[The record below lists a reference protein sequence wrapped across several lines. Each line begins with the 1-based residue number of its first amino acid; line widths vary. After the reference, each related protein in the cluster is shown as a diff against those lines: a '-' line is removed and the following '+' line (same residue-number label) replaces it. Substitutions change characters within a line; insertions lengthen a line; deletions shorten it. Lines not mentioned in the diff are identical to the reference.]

1 MPLRLNHPLLKKLL
15 CLLSN
20 LTGVHYPRALR
31 TVRVADFASSA
42 PKPCL
47 ASAIQTLTGC
57 WWVKRQARMKIAWA
71 SLLLD
76 NMLRAVG
83 LARGQNVYIANVIK
97 CRPPGNRDPQ
107 PDEVAQCEPYLR
119 RQIALIRPKLILA
132 LGRFAAQSLLKTQ
145 ASLSSLRTRIHRY
158 EDVPV
163 IVTYHPAYLLRNLA
177 DKSKAWA
184 DLCLAQRTYRDISE
198 MR

>member
-1 MPLRLNHPLLKKLL
+1 MPRPDPFILEEIG
-15 CLLSN
+15 
-20 LTGVHYPRALR
+20 LTPIWMKRGVDASQAESSVVEKTSVPIEQLDWGALAA
-31 TVRVADFASSA
+31 RVAHCTRCRLCEQRTQTVFGVGDSNADWMLVGEA
-42 PKPCL
+42 P
-47 ASAIQTLTGC
+47 G
-57 WWVKRQARMKIAWA
+57 
-71 SLLLD
+71 
-76 NMLRAVG
+76 
-83 LARGQNVYIANVIK
+83 ANED
-97 CRPPGNRDPQ
+97 RLGDPF
-107 PDEVAQCEPYLR
+107 LR

>member
-1 MPLRLNHPLLKKLL
+1 M
-15 CLLSN
+15 
-20 LTGVHYPRALR
+20 R

-57 WWVKRQARMKIAWA
+57 WWVKRQARMKIACEPFVGQA
-71 SLLLD
+71 GRLLD

-132 LGRFAAQSLLKTQ
+132 LGR
-145 ASLSSLRTRIHRY
+145 
-158 EDVPV
+158 
-163 IVTYHPAYLLRNLA
+163 
-177 DKSKAWA
+177 
-184 DLCLAQRTYRDISE
+184 
-198 MR
+198 